1 MRAQRK
7 YGALAILASGVIA
20 MFVAGCGE
28 GTPPTPAPVSAAQ
41 GSSFDAPVAP
51 KAAEP
56 KEDVAV
62 VPEQSQPASIQS
74 TPPVDKT
81 EVIATPAAVEPQ
93 KPAIEPQ
100 APSEPSPLAGTPA
113 TSPALP
119 AKKPAPPVQIV
130 PAPKVVEPEPKK
142 ETAKDA
148 ANDPP
153 MAITFAKLGG
163 YRYYPPASRTK
174 PGEKPVAK
182 SAIPEAV
189 RALDGRKVSIEGYM
203 IPIDFQKGKI
213 MSFILS
219 KAMFGCCY
227 GDSPQINEVIKVVSA
242 DGKPMSYLTMPRV
255 TGILEVGEEFD
266 SEGYIDSIYRIK
278 ADAVTAGKDR

>member
-1 MRAQRK
+1 
-7 YGALAILASGVIA
+7 VT
-20 MFVAGCGE
+20 E
-28 GTPPTPAPVSAAQ
+28 TPA
-41 GSSFDAPVAP
+41 APVA
-51 KAAEP
+51 
-56 KEDVAV
+56 
-62 VPEQSQPASIQS
+62 I
-74 TPPVDKT
+74 PV
-81 EVIATPAAVEPQ
+81 PAA
-93 KPAIEPQ
+93 I
-100 APSEPSPLAGTPA
+100 
-113 TSPALP
+113 
-119 AKKPAPPVQIV
+119 PAP
-130 PAPKVVEPEPKK
+130 PAPKVAEPEPKK
-142 ETAKDA
+142 DP

-213 MSFILS
+213 ISFILS